1 MEMLNGIIQFF
12 QAGGVFMYPI
22 LALLALGT
30 AIIIERFFYLL
41 KASVR
46 EEALWQQ
53 VQKLMNGGRL
63 QEAVKVCGK
72 TKAPLGDVLTR
83 GLERIQEPWTPEDLQ
98 SSLEEVLLERI
109 PLLERRT
116 HYLPTLANVS
126 TLLGLLG
133 TIIGLIA
140 SFSAIAAVDPSQK
153 AALLAEG
160 LSVAMST
167 TAFGLLVAI
176 PILICFT
183 WLSTKTNRIV
193 EGLEEITTK
202 FMNHAKRLGGFQK
215 EGGTRAVKAAK

>member
-1 MEMLNGIIQFF
+1 MEFLNGIFRFF

-30 AIIIERFFYLL
+30 AIVIERFLYLI
-41 KASVR
+41 KASVK
-46 EEALWQQ
+46 EDVLWSQ
-53 VQKLMNGGRL
+53 VQKLMSGGRL
-63 QEAVKVCGK
+63 QEAAEVCGK
-72 TKAPLGDVLTR
+72 TRAPLGYVLTR

-98 SSLEEVLLERI
+98 GSLEEVLLERI

-140 SFSAIAAVDPSQK
+140 AFSAIAAVDPSQK
-153 AALLAEG
+153 AALLAQG
-160 LSVAMST
+160 ISVAMST
-167 TAFGLLVAI
+167 TAFGLMVAI
-176 PILICFT
+176 PLLLCFT

-193 EGLEEITTK
+193 DSLEEITTK
-202 FMNHAKRLGGFQK
+202 FSNHAKRLGGFKK
-215 EGGTRAVKAAK
+215 EGEGRAAETAN

>member
-1 MEMLNGIIQFF
+1 METLNSIIRFF
-12 QAGGVFMYPI
+12 QAGGIFMYPI

-30 AIIIERFFYLL
+30 AIVIERFFYLL
-41 KASVR
+41 KASVS
-46 EEALWQQ
+46 EEALWDR

-72 TKAPLGDVLTR
+72 TKAPLGHVLTR

-98 SSLEEVLLERI
+98 GSLEEVLLERI

-133 TIIGLIA
+133 TIIGLIQ

-153 AALLAEG
+153 AALLAQG
-160 LSVAMST
+160 ISVAMST
-167 TAFGLLVAI
+167 TAFGLMVAI
-176 PILICFT
+176 PLLLCFT

-202 FMNHAKRLGGFQK
+202 FINHTKRLGGFQK
-215 EGGTRAVKAAK
+215 EGERRAVQAEK